1 MIGLAAS
8 KVTEVLAPPRK
19 VPDVEQ
25 RPKAKSDVCT
35 LEESTTGK
43 SPALI
48 IVFTF
53 TLLCSL
59 TMLTFMLLQAKGYL
73 LALHLFQYQDQG
85 QEQVMLC
92 RIINIY
98 LTFRLLALSCL
109 AGSRTRR
116 LYEEIMDVKVDLSLQ
131 SISVDL
137 TTVKGP
143 LFMAEATGM

>member
-35 LEESTTGK
+35 LEVSTTGK
-43 SPALI
+43 SLALI
-48 IVFTF
+48 IVFP
-53 TLLCSL
+53 LLCSL

-73 LALHLFQYQDQG
+73 LALHLFQYQDRG
-85 QEQVMLC
+85 REQVMLC

-116 LYEEIMDVKVDLSLQ
+116 LYEEIIDVKVDLSLQ